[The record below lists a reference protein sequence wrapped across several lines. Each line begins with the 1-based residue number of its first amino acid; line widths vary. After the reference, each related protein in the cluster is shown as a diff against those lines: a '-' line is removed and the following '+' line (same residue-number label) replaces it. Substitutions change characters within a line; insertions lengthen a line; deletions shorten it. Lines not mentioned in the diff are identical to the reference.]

1 MDRRWSSRYFVNMHK
16 ERHNRQGNKIL
27 TLTYFSTIIEKITSH
42 YMAAEI
48 STNIAEFSLLKTSTD
63 NSAAKSGTCLF
74 SLEMNVIEM
83 SIL

>member
-1 MDRRWSSRYFVNMHK
+1 
-16 ERHNRQGNKIL
+16 
-27 TLTYFSTIIEKITSH
+27 
-42 YMAAEI
+42 MAAEI